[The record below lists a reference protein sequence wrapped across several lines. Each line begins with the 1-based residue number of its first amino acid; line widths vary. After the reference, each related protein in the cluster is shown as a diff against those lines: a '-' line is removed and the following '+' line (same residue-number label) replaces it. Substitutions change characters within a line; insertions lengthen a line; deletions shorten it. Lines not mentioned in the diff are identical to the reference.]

1 LLNLV
6 ELTPIELGLHKLI
19 VDFFA
24 DSPQYTAG
32 LDHFT
37 SAHYALMTAL
47 SENYGIPFDETSSI
61 FEKLTVK
68 IRSAEYLT
76 IGIPEGKSANG
87 CLSRQEH
94 QILNAM
100 FEYFAEQ
107 SSEAEASLL
116 ENRREAFLD
125 YYRWIHGGDKE
136 DIQHRCDC
144 LIDQIQNAK
153 AVMLQTLDTVTPSPN
168 PYEAAL
174 KQLDLAAEK
183 LGLDPATHEVLRHP
197 QRILVVNVPVQMD
210 DGSVRVFTGY
220 RSQYNDALGPT
231 KGGIRYHPDVTLDE
245 VIALSAW
252 MTFKT
257 AVVGLPLGGGKG
269 GIRCNPK
276 EMSLNELE
284 RLTRG
289 YTKEMVRFIGPQT
302 DVPAPDIYTDSQTM
316 AWIMDEYAEC
326 TGLYCPG
333 VVTGKPVGIGG
344 SKGRDDATSLG
355 LVFTVIEAVNT
366 LEIPLN
372 ETQVAIQGFGNVG
385 YHAARILHDKGCKI
399 IAVSDSKGG
408 IYNPNGLDPRKVKEH
423 KKKTGSVI
431 GYEDSGRISNQDLLE
446 LNCEILVPAALEN
459 VITTENASRIKAR
472 IIAEGAN
479 GPTTPEADEILHQR
493 QIFVI
498 PDILA
503 NAGGV
508 TVSYF
513 EMVQDQINYFWT
525 IEEVQNKLEHIMRTA
540 FKDVLGISK
549 EHNVPM
555 RIAAYMLALG
565 RIGYAMRTRKGS
577 LMKQRVIQ
585 PTPQEVVSQ

>member
-6 ELTPIELGLHKLI
+6 ELTPIELGLQKLM

-24 DSPQYTAG
+24 ETPQYTVG
-32 LDHFT
+32 LEQFT

-47 SENYGIPFDETSSI
+47 SENFGIPFEDTSAI
-61 FEKLTVK
+61 FDKLVMK
-68 IRSAEYLT
+68 VRSAEYLN
-76 IGIPEGKSANG
+76 IGCPEGKAVTG
-87 CLSRQEH
+87 CLTLQEH

-107 SSEAEASLL
+107 PSEAEASLL
-116 ENRREAFLD
+116 SDRRYAFMD
-125 YYRWIHGGDKE
+125 YYRWIYGGDMD
-136 DIQHRCDC
+136 DISYRCDC

-153 AVMLQTLDTVTPSPN
+153 TVTLQTLDTVTPSPN

-197 QRILVVNVPVQMD
+197 QRILIVNIPVHMD

-245 VIALSAW
+245 IIALSAW

-276 EMSLNELE
+276 EMSLDELE
-284 RLTRG
+284 HLTRG
-289 YTKEMVRFIGPQT
+289 YAREMVRFIGPQT
-302 DVPAPDIYTDSQTM
+302 DVPAPDVYTDSQTM
-316 AWIMDEYAEC
+316 AWIMDEYIEC

-333 VVTGKPVGIGG
+333 VVTGKPVGVGG
-344 SKGRDDATSLG
+344 SKGREDATSLG
-355 LVFTVIEAVNT
+355 LVFTVIEAVNA
-366 LEIPLN
+366 LDIPLN
-372 ETQVAIQGFGNVG
+372 ETCVSVQGFGNVG

-408 IYNPNGLDPRKVKEH
+408 IYKPDGLDPKKVKEH

-431 GYEDSGRISNQDLLE
+431 GYEGSVRISNRDLLE
-446 LNCEILVPAALEN
+446 LDCDILVPAALEN
-459 VITTENASRIKAR
+459 VITTENAPRVKAK

-493 QIFVI
+493 QIFLI

-525 IEEVQNKLEHIMRTA
+525 VEEVQSKLEHIMRTA
-540 FKDVLGISK
+540 FNDVLRISK
-549 EHNVPM
+549 EHDVPM
-555 RIAAYMLALG
+555 RIASYMLALN
-565 RIGYAMRTRKGS
+565 RIGYAMQTRKRS

-585 PTPQEVVSQ
+585 PTPQELSQ